1 MDVARTV
8 RPPKRWPL
16 VVLVG
21 GFTLAAVTGGL
32 RYSAAQGPTADGNA
46 LLVDTVNVGP
56 LVYDVEGPGVLEP
69 EKVVWVSAVQAARV
83 DQIMFEAGAHVTKD
97 SVIVRLSNPDFQ
109 LRALEGEHQL
119 ALAKVEYGRL
129 AAVLA
134 DAKLARDSNIAALSA
149 EHAETTRRSKTM
161 QQLGEDGLAAAV
173 EVYSLDQKD
182 RSVADRLALEEQRR
196 LDLKRDREAQLGPQ
210 REQIAS
216 LERIVAFHQSQLAS
230 LQVTAGL
237 DGVLQMAPLFVG
249 QWVSPGTL
257 LGKVA
262 GGDKLKAVLQI
273 GEVQA
278 KDVREGQMASIDTHA
293 GVVNGHVMRVD
304 PAAKAGTVAVDITLD
319 DPLPP
324 AARPELRVDGIIEVE
339 RIARTL
345 SIRKPPRTVGETAST
360 LLRLDDDKKLR
371 RVPVRLGRTTSMRVQ
386 ILEGLCAGEKVVVSD
401 TSQWDSL
408 RELSMK

>member
-1 MDVARTV
+1 MDVIRTV
-8 RPPKRWPL
+8 RPKKRWPL
-16 VVLVG
+16 VLLFGTVA
-21 GFTLAAVTGGL
+21 LASVTGVL
-32 RYSAAQGPTADGNA
+32 RYSAAQGPMADGSS
-46 LLVDTVNVGP
+46 LLVDTVTVGP

-83 DQIMFEAGAHVTKD
+83 DQIMFEAGAHVSKD

-109 LRALEGEHQL
+109 LRALEGEHHL

-149 EHAETTRRSKTM
+149 EHADTSRRSKTM
-161 QQLGEDGLAAAV
+161 HELGEDGLAAAV
-173 EVYSLDQKD
+173 DVYSLEQKD
-182 RSVADRLALEEQRR
+182 RAVAKRLALEEQRR
-196 LDLKRDREAQLGPQ
+196 VDLQRDREAQLGPQ

-216 LERIVAFHQSQLAS
+216 LERIVAFHKVQLAS

-237 DGVLQMAPLFVG
+237 DGVLQMAPVFVG

-257 LGKVA
+257 LAKVA

-278 KDVREGQMASIDTHA
+278 KDVREGQAASIDTHA
-293 GVVNGHVMRVD
+293 GVVKGHVARID
-304 PAAKAGTVAVDITLD
+304 PAAKAGTVAVDIALD
-319 DPLPP
+319 DPLPS
-324 AARPELRVDGIIEVE
+324 AARPELRIDGIIEVE
-339 RIARTL
+339 RIVSTL

-386 ILEGLCAGEKVVVSD
+386 ILEGLAAHEKVVVSD

-408 RELSMK
+408 RELSLR

>member
-1 MDVARTV
+1 MDVVRTV
-8 RPPKRWPL
+8 RPQKRWPL
-16 VVLVG
+16 AMLVG
-21 GFTLAAVTGGL
+21 GLTLAAVTGGL
-32 RYSAAQGPTADGNA
+32 RYSAAQGPTADGSSI
-46 LLVDTVNVGP
+46 LIDTVTVGP

-83 DQIMFEAGAHVTKD
+83 DQIMFEAGARVTDD
-97 SVIVRLSNPDFQ
+97 SIIVRLSNPDFQ

-134 DAKLARDSNIAALSA
+134 DAKLTRDSNIAALSA
-149 EHAETTRRSKTM
+149 EHADSARRSQTM
-161 QQLGEDGLAAAV
+161 QKLGEDGLAAAV
-173 EVYSLDQKD
+173 EVYALDQKD
-182 RSVADRLALEEQRR
+182 RSLADRLALEEQRR
-196 LDLKRDREAQLGPQ
+196 VDLKRDREAQLGPQ

-216 LERIVAFHQSQLAS
+216 LERIVAFHKSQLAS

-237 DGVLQMAPLFVG
+237 SGVLQMAPIFVG

-257 LGKVA
+257 LAKVA

-278 KDVREGQMASIDTHA
+278 KDVREGQAASIDTHA
-293 GVVNGHVMRVD
+293 GLVKGHVTRLD
-304 PAAKAGTVAVDITLD
+304 PAAKAGTVAVDIALD

-324 AARPELRVDGIIEVE
+324 AARPELRVDGVIEVE
-339 RIARTL
+339 RIASTL
-345 SIRKPPRTVGETAST
+345 SIRKPPRTVGETTST
-360 LLRLDDDKKLR
+360 MLRVDDDKRLR

-386 ILEGLCAGEKVVVSD
+386 ILEGLCASERVVVSD

-408 RELSMK
+408 RELFLK